1 MPDKSHAQ
9 PPAHSLGTTNLRSH
23 LPNMIAI
30 HTDIA
35 EPITPISQEGFK
47 YVISFR
53 EQKTNLFYTKCIK
66 DLYQITEAIQRY
78 IIAMNNDVLSIQIIP
93 HSTVLHSDSAS
104 VYLSGTLKK
113 LLSQHGIISTASSP
127 YHPTANSIV
136 ERGWRTVFD
145 LATEPCCVKQQNYQA
160 SSIILSGH
168 KLSNTQH
175 L

>member
-1 MPDKSHAQ
+1 
-9 PPAHSLGTTNLRSH
+9 
-23 LPNMIAI
+23 MITI

-53 EQKTNLFYTKCIK
+53 EQKTNLFYTICLK
-66 DLYQITEAIQRY
+66 DLSQITEEIKRY
-78 IIAMNNDVLSIQIIP
+78 IIAMNNDVLSIPIIS

-113 LLSQHGIISTASSP
+113 LLSHHGIISTASSP
-127 YHPTANSIV
+127 YHPTANSIA

-145 LATEPCCVKQQNYQA
+145 LARTLLCEA
-160 SSIILSGH
+160 T
-168 KLSNTQH
+168 KLSSFINNSFWPQAIQH
-175 L
+175 ATLIMNF